1 MSDPRPVVR
10 AIVGR
15 QAVDP
20 GILEDSLSAEAAALG
35 LELVIEWVPDADA
48 LRAAVRPDASGQWT
62 LLVAPVGTP
71 DLSDLPA
78 ADAPTTVRV
87 DLGERRPDRSP
98 ELLVHIQGRGVDGG
112 RWALR
117 AIGNRG
123 QWPVHT
129 VAYGDGPDQC
139 AQLRLPSVA
148 APATPVAVMLHGGFW
163 RSKWKLDLMDA
174 LGVDLARRGFASWNV
189 EYRRPDRHGWA
200 ATVADVAA
208 SLTPLPGL
216 AAEHG
221 LDLDRVAVIGH
232 SAGGQLAARLAADL
246 RPGATV
252 RPALVVLLAGVLD
265 LVEAQRRD
273 LGDGAV
279 QAALGTD
286 PERGAAEYAASSPL
300 ARLPLGTAQLVV
312 TGHADNPDLNEMS
325 RRYAAA
331 ARAAGDPVAVLE
343 GGGDHFTLIDPASP
357 VWRDTLAEMIR
368 VLGAPDDQTPE
379 SWKESPHERA

>member
-20 GILEDSLSAEAAALG
+20 GILEASLSSEAAALG
-35 LELVIEWVPDADA
+35 LKFTIEWVPDAET

-62 LLVAPVGTP
+62 LLVPPVGTP
-71 DLSDLPA
+71 DLTDLPA

-87 DLGERRPDRSP
+87 DLGVRRPDRSP
-98 ELLVHIQGRGVDGG
+98 QLLVHIQGRGVDGG

-117 AIGNRG
+117 AIVNRQ

-129 VAYGDGPDQC
+129 VAYGDDPDQY
-139 AQLRLPSVA
+139 AQLRLPAVA
-148 APATPVAVMLHGGFW
+148 AAATPVAILLHGGFW
-163 RSKWKLDLMDA
+163 RSKWELDLMDA

-208 SLTPLPGL
+208 SLTLLPGL
-216 AAEHG
+216 ATEHG

-246 RPGATV
+246 RTGETV

-265 LVEAQRRD
+265 LVETQRRD
-273 LGDGAV
+273 LGDGAM

-286 PERGAAEYAASSPL
+286 PERGAAQYAASSPL

-312 TGHADNPDLNEMS
+312 IGHADSPDLNEMS

-331 ARAAGDPVAVLE
+331 ARAASDPVTVLE
-343 GGGDHFTLIDPASP
+343 GDGDHFTLIDPASR
-357 VWRDTLAEMIR
+357 VWRDTLAEVVR
-368 VLGAPDDQTPE
+368 ELGSPDDQTP
-379 SWKESPHERA
+379 RVLDGITT